1 MANYSD
7 LFAPAATSPIKSI
20 QTGYASSTAPS
31 SGSGEDTKYL
41 DVTISAVTAA
51 KSVVMFEGGA
61 GPSASA
67 AMSYASTN
75 KCTYRLTSST
85 NLRIS
90 NFSQTAIVGRWQ
102 VVEYN

>member
-7 LFAPAATSPIKSI
+7 LFAPAPTSPIKSI
-20 QTGYASSTAPS
+20 QTGYASSAALS
-31 SGSGEDTKYL
+31 SGSGEDAKYL

-51 KSVVMFEGGA
+51 KSVVMFDGGA
-61 GPSASA
+61 GSSTSA
-67 AMSYASTN
+67 ATSYNSTN

-90 NFSQTAIVGRWQ
+90 NLIQTAIAGRWQ
-102 VVEYN
+102 VVEYA